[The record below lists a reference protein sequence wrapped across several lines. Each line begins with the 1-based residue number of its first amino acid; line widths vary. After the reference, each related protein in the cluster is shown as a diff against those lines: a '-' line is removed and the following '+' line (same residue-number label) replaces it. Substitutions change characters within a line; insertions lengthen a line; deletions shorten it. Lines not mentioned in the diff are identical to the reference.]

1 MDRADNLLATSVITG
16 PHPEFPTDLQ
26 PQATTLLTQ
35 ARGTGKVVEL
45 VYRQRATHVAGLCEF
60 GARVEE
66 NGNRLTVRGPSQLSA
81 ADVKGWDI
89 RCATALLLAALAADG
104 DRLSPEST
112 ISAGVTSSSCPNS
125 SVSERGS

>member
-1 MDRADNLLATSVITG
+1 
-16 PHPEFPTDLQ
+16 
-26 PQATTLLTQ
+26 
-35 ARGTGKVVEL
+35 

-60 GARVEE
+60 GARVEK
-66 NGNRLTVRGPSQLSA
+66 NGNRLTVRVPSQLSA